1 MADAVTVTVKLFAT
15 LKKYAPNGRAGGIPL
30 TLPAGATVRDVVD
43 RLDIPHDQAAMLVAG
58 DTYVQVETVLEDG
71 QEISIFP
78 PLAGG
83 TVLMRPNPATTPRV
97 DAAPSGGDAS

>member
-1 MADAVTVTVKLFAT
+1 MADAVTITVKLFAT
-15 LKKYAPNGRAGGIPL
+15 LKQYAPNGRAEGIPL
-30 TLPAGATVRDVVD
+30 TLPAGATVRDVVE

-58 DTYVQVETVLEDG
+58 DTYVQPETVLEDG

-83 TVLMRPNPATTPRV
+83 SVLKRPNPAATRRA
-97 DAAPSGGDAS
+97 DAAPCVGDAS

>member
-1 MADAVTVTVKLFAT
+1 MADAVTITVKLFAT
-15 LKKYAPNGRAGGIPL
+15 LKQYAPNGQAEGISL
-30 TLPAGATVRDVVD
+30 TLPSGATVRDVVE

-58 DTYVQVETVLEDG
+58 DTYVQPETVLEDG

-83 TVLMRPNPATTPRV
+83 SVLKRPNPAATRRA
-97 DAAPSGGDAS
+97 DAAPCVGDAS

>member
-15 LKKYAPNGRAGGIPL
+15 LKKYAPNGRAGDIPL
-30 TLPAGATVRDVVD
+30 TLPAGATVLDVVD

-58 DTYVQVETVLEDG
+58 DTYVQAETVLEDG

-83 TVLMRPNPATTPRV
+83 TVLMRPNPAATPRA
-97 DAAPSGGDAS
+97 DAAPCGGDAS

>member
-1 MADAVTVTVKLFAT
+1 MSDAVTITVKLFAT
-15 LKKYAPNGRAGGIPL
+15 LKKYAPNGRAEDIPL
-30 TLPAGATVRDVVD
+30 TLPAGATVRDAVD

-58 DTYVQVETVLEDG
+58 DTYVQPETVLEDG

-83 TVLMRPNPATTPRV
+83 TIVERPDPGAIPRT
-97 DAAPSGGDAS
+97 DAATGNRNAS